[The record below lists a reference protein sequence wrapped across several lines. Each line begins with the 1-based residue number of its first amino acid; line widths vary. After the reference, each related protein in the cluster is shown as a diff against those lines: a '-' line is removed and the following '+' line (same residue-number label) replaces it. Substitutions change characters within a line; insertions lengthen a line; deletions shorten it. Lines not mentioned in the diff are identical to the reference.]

1 MRVLEQIV
9 ATGGDLLSENLK
21 KGDAGLEA
29 CSHEIA
35 IYVRPLASRRVAP
48 CLWLLATYIEKRVP
62 SKKKNTARNISQW

>member
-9 ATGGDLLSENLK
+9 ATGGDLLSENK
-21 KGDAGLEA
+21 KGVAGLEE

-48 CLWLLATYIEKRVP
+48 CLWLLATYIEKREA
-62 SKKKNTARNISQW
+62 SKKKDTPRNINQ